1 MPFSLVE
8 IYLDT
13 CSILSFSYLQNVRSL
28 YALVT
33 TAVRNTRALT
43 RLFSEIQLL
52 ENESR
57 LDPWLARILTTEI
70 LLGKKALPGHSK
82 PEQTLLA
89 YKEQIENFP
98 NKHPELF
105 DFTGNFIFNL
115 SFFRSNT
122 ALE

>member
-1 MPFSLVE
+1 M
-8 IYLDT
+8 
-13 CSILSFSYLQNVRSL
+13 
-28 YALVT
+28 VT

-98 NKHPELF
+98 NKRPELF